1 MSSLTLPAGTQ
12 LEAGTLQFLS
22 DTRLLWIDGSWTAP
36 LSGKTFPTINPANGQ
51 TLTNISL
58 AEAPDVD
65 QAVQAARRAFETTW
79 KRVLPAKRSMLLW
92 KLADLIEAN
101 EQVLAELETLDN
113 GKPLE
118 QARADV
124 KDAVKHFRYYAG
136 WPTKIEGSTIPVSAP
151 NKLVYTKRE
160 PLGVVGLITPWNF
173 PLAMAAWKLAPAL
186 ACGNTV
192 VLKPAEQTPLTTLL
206 LGVLAQQAG
215 FPDGVVNIVTGP
227 GQPTGEAISAHAD
240 IDKIGF
246 TGSTRVG
253 KQIMEAAARSN
264 LKKVSLELGG
274 KSPNV
279 IFADANL
286 EDALASLTW
295 SSFYNTGQECT
306 LGSRVY
312 VETPVYDQVIT
323 ALRKSA
329 AGLRIGNGLSNPDLG
344 PLISEVQMQ
353 RVLGYIDAGKSQG
366 AKVIIG
372 GERMTGE
379 LASGYFMPPTIFT
392 HDDDALRIVQEEI
405 FGPVVVLAPFDGY
418 ESAISRA
425 NNSIYGLAA
434 AVWTQDIKKAHR
446 FAEDVKAGVVWLNGY
461 DLFDAAAPFG
471 GYKQSGIGREMGKSA
486 IELYT
491 QEKAVWVSL

>member
-1 MSSLTLPAGTQ
+1 MRSISLPSGTQ

-22 DTRLLWIDGSWTAP
+22 GTKMLWIDGGWAEP
-36 LSGKTFPTINPANGQ
+36 RSGKTFPTLNPANGQ
-51 TLTNISL
+51 TLTEISL
-58 AEAPDVD
+58 AEADDVG
-65 QAVQAARRAFETTW
+65 QAVQAARNAFEATW
-79 KRVLPAKRSMLLW
+79 RRLLPAKRSALLW

-113 GKPLE
+113 GKPLS

-124 KDAVKHFRYYAG
+124 KGAVKHFRYYAG

-151 NKLVYTKRE
+151 NKLVYTRRE

-192 VLKPAEQTPLTTLL
+192 VLKPAEQTPLTTLM
-206 LGVLAQQAG
+206 LGMLTKQAG

-227 GQPTGEAISAHAD
+227 GQPTGEAMALHPD

-253 KQIMEAAARSN
+253 KRIMEAAAQSN

-279 IFADANL
+279 LFADADL
-286 EDALASLTW
+286 DTALASLTW

-312 VETPVYDQVIT
+312 VEAPIYEKVIA
-323 ALRKSA
+323 ALRQNAS
-329 AGLRIGNGLSNPDLG
+329 GLRIGHGLSNPDLG
-344 PLISEVQMQ
+344 PLISELQMQ

-366 AKVIIG
+366 ARVICG
-372 GERMTGE
+372 GERVQGD
-379 LASGYFMPPTIFT
+379 LASGYFLPPTIFT
-392 HDDDALRIVQEEI
+392 HTDDALRIVQEEI
-405 FGPVVVLAPFDGY
+405 FGPVVVISPFEGY
-418 ESAISRA
+418 AEAIRRA
-425 NNSIYGLAA
+425 NDSIYGLAA

-446 FAEDVKAGVVWLNGY
+446 FADDVKAGVVWLNGY